1 MGLGDKAAAFRLIE
15 REMAIVPIEKDAID
29 GPGWIDILA
38 RVAARLGATRP
49 WIAFTETDFR
59 CHPLA
64 RWLYSCRS
72 RPRCSGSN
80 PMFDPL
86 RNDARFL
93 KLCEEK
99 QP

>member
-49 WIAFTETDFR
+49 WIAFTETT
-59 CHPLA
+59 
-64 RWLYSCRS
+64 
-72 RPRCSGSN
+72 
-80 PMFDPL
+80 FD
-86 RNDARFL
+86 AIH
-93 KLCEEK
+93 
-99 QP
+99 

>member
-15 REMAIVPIEKDAID
+15 REMAVVPVEKDA
-29 GPGWIDILA
+29 
-38 RVAARLGATRP
+38 RLGELDRAMAALQKLLSIRS
-49 WIAFTETDFR
+49 AS
-59 CHPLA
+59 PLA
-64 RWLYSCRS
+64 SYVPLTPAL
-72 RPRCSGSN
+72 PRLD

-86 RNDARFL
+86 RNDARFQ